1 MKNTHCIQLHTVLYI
16 LYSTDMQYYIFVVII
31 YYECTVVHLGVD
43 STQYIGIFI
52 EAATIARDSVVTT
65 NE

>member
-1 MKNTHCIQLHTVLYI
+1 
-16 LYSTDMQYYIFVVII
+16 MQYYIFVVII
-31 YYECTVVHLGVD
+31 YYECTVVHQGVD

-52 EAATIARDSVVTT
+52 EAATIARDSVVTK